1 MGDVIHIDIVSRL
14 KQAAEA
20 KTAANPMLVKALLA
34 GGVGVLGGGALMHAH
49 DQSALEQAR
58 THAQNTGFGAGV
70 ATGMAGPQ
78 IIDALHAI
86 THRGEQ

>member
-1 MGDVIHIDIVSRL
+1 MAAATHIDVVSRL

-34 GGVGVLGGGALMHAH
+34 GGGVLGGGALMHAH
-49 DQSALEQAR
+49 DAAEREKVRAQAR
-58 THAQNTGFGAGV
+58 NTGFGAGI

-78 IIDALHAI
+78 IIDALHAL
-86 THRGEQ
+86 THRGDQ